1 MIQSLLYTFGIACL
15 PLVEQ
20 RLAIPLGYTVWDL
33 SIWEAALA
41 GTTGNILSVAAV
53 LWLLPH
59 ATVCI
64 GKYCSPVDRII
75 QKIFAKT
82 RAKHSHK
89 FETVGAI
96 FLITFV
102 MLPIPG
108 SGGWSGALIAWL
120 FGVKYKESMKLI
132 TIGILLGA
140 IIISLLTVGAVE
152 STLAISEAVSESR

>member
-1 MIQSLLYTFGIACL
+1 MIESLLYTFGVACL

-20 RLAIPLGYTVWDL
+20 RLAIPLGYTIWDL

-41 GTTGNILSVAAV
+41 GTTGNILSVALV

-59 ATVCI
+59 ATIRI
-64 GKYCSPVDRII
+64 GKYCPPVDRII

-89 FETVGAI
+89 FNTVGAI

-120 FGVKYKESMKLI
+120 FGVEYKEAMKLI
-132 TIGILLGA
+132 ITGLILGA
-140 IIISLLTVGAVE
+140 IIISALTYGVTE
-152 STLAISEAVSESR
+152 SVQTITEVV